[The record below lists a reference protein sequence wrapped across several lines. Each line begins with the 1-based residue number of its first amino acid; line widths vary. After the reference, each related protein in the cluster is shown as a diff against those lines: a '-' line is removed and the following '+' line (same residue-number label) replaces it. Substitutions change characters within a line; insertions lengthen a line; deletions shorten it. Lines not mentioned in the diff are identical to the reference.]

1 MKLWGTQATT
11 DTCHKKP
18 NMVDTLL
25 ALEALEKK
33 ILGLPH
39 SEFQMGAGL
48 GEGVLGEGL
57 LVPIF
62 RFDSSTTLRPLLPGR
77 FELLGCRF

>member
-18 NMVDTLL
+18 IMVDTLL

-33 ILGLPH
+33 FLGLPH

-48 GEGVLGEGL
+48 GEGV
-57 LVPIF
+57 
-62 RFDSSTTLRPLLPGR
+62 
-77 FELLGCRF
+77 